1 MLAAAVLLRDREVV
15 LERGVR
21 AVERVGELVAVEH
34 VILGAGRADVASLG
48 VDGAADRPEAAF
60 LALDPDH
67 DRLRIPGVVDPVEH
81 PLREPAAV
89 GRGPHD
95 LDYTIGPVAGLATY
109 LRDLLFGRSTKE
121 QRVAEYVIRE
131 HAAGR
136 RLEEIL
142 QDHYVQNRLS
152 PVQQARLIERQDVIN
167 AVSTDDLVAARDYLT
182 GVSG

>member
-1 MLAAAVLLRDREVV
+1 
-15 LERGVR
+15 
-21 AVERVGELVAVEH
+21 
-34 VILGAGRADVASLG
+34 
-48 VDGAADRPEAAF
+48 
-60 LALDPDH
+60 
-67 DRLRIPGVVDPVEH
+67 
-81 PLREPAAV
+81 
-89 GRGPHD
+89 
-95 LDYTIGPVAGLATY
+95 VAGLATY
-109 LRDLLFGRSTKE
+109 LRELLFGRSTKE